1 MPDGDP
7 SSPGAVQTRRRRAGR
22 ASGVQRFPGAPW
34 QHARPMIG
42 AAVFLVTYALISARR
57 LAWLAFDRPAGALLG
72 AVACVVLG
80 VLGPKEALGAIDAPT
95 LLLLFGVM
103 GMGTFL
109 AVDDFFEGLEGRIVA
124 LAGTPARL
132 MGLLVWS
139 SGLLSALITNDAV
152 CVLGAPLV
160 VRLIQRQRLPALPF
174 LLALA
179 TGANTGS
186 VATLVGNPQNMLVGM
201 LGGIEYGA
209 HLKLVGPVALL
220 GLAVNQGLLWL
231 FFRRA
236 LAAAS
241 LTPPTEAPRPVSPR
255 SWVTLSVI
263 LGTAVVYS
271 LGGDLA
277 WSAVAGF
284 VLLMLLHRR
293 ETRELWPRIDWSLLL
308 FFAALFVV
316 VEGLMRSGLPAQA
329 FARFPLSTGEDGLL
343 ASLRLAGIFLVGS
356 NVVSNVPFILVVR
369 EQLATLPD
377 PKFGWE
383 LLAMASTFAGNLT
396 LLGSVANVIVAE
408 AGREVGGLGFW
419 QYLRVGAPLAVITT
433 LLGVGWMVAVAG

>member
-1 MPDGDP
+1 
-7 SSPGAVQTRRRRAGR
+7 
-22 ASGVQRFPGAPW
+22 
-34 QHARPMIG
+34 MIG
-42 AAVFLVTYALISARR
+42 AAVFLVTYGLISARR
-57 LAWLAFDRPAGALLG
+57 LSWLAFDRPAGALLG

-109 AVDDFFEGLEGRIVA
+109 AVDDFFEGLEARIVSVA
-124 LAGTPARL
+124 RTPARL
-132 MGLLVWS
+132 LGLLVWS

-186 VATLVGNPQNMLVGM
+186 VATLVGNPQNMLCGM
-201 LGGIEYGA
+201 LGGLEYGA
-209 HLKLVGPVALL
+209 HLQLVGPVALL

-231 FFRRA
+231 FFRRE
-236 LAAAS
+236 LAAVA
-241 LTPPTEAPRPVSPR
+241 LTPPTEAHRPVSAP
-255 SWVTLSVI
+255 SWMTLSVI

-293 ETRELWPRIDWSLLL
+293 DTRAAVAAHRLVAAALLRRALRGGRGADAERPPGAGLRALPAERPGRTGRWPRCGWPASSWSG
-308 FFAALFVV
+308 ATSSPTCPSSWWSASSSR
-316 VEGLMRSGLPAQA
+316 RSRIRSSAGSCWPWPRPSPA
-329 FARFPLSTGEDGLL
+329 T
-343 ASLRLAGIFLVGS
+343 
-356 NVVSNVPFILVVR
+356 
-369 EQLATLPD
+369 
-377 PKFGWE
+377 
-383 LLAMASTFAGNLT
+383 
-396 LLGSVANVIVAE
+396 
-408 AGREVGGLGFW
+408 
-419 QYLRVGAPLAVITT
+419 
-433 LLGVGWMVAVAG
+433 